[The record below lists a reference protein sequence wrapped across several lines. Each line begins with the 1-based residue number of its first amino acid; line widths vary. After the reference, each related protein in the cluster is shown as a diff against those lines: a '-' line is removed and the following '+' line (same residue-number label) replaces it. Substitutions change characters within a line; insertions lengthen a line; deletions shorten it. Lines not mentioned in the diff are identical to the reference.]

1 MLKTISLFIQRPQ
14 TKKIIL
20 GIWIAL
26 IVAAIV
32 LYVLFPK
39 EFTAKGIKE
48 FIIQFNA
55 VSIVVYMFICLIRGL
70 FLIPST
76 PFVLAGAL
84 LFPNKLWLVFIVSI
98 LGILGSG
105 TFIYLAAQF
114 LDFGE
119 KKVKKINT
127 INKKVRKHG
136 FWIVLGWAF
145 FPIVP
150 TDLICYVAGRTR
162 MNFWKYISALFI
174 GEALLIASYLY
185 FCQYFS
191 VNYIS

>member
-1 MLKTISLFIQRPQ
+1 MLKLISIFVQKPR
-14 TKKIIL
+14 TKKMIL

-32 LYVLFPK
+32 LFFIFP
-39 EFTAKGIKE
+39 EHFSAKGIKE
-48 FIIQFNA
+48 FIAQF
-55 VSIVVYMFICLIRGL
+55 STISLVVYAFICLIRGF

-84 LFPNKLWLVFIVSI
+84 LFPDKLWMVFIISLI
-98 LGILGSG
+98 GILGSG
-105 TFIYLAAQF
+105 TFIYYAARF

-119 KKVKKINT
+119 KKANKINK
-127 INKKVRKHG
+127 IEEKIKEYG

-150 TDLICYVAGRTR
+150 TDLICYVAGKTR
-162 MNFWKYISALFI
+162 INFWKYISALFI
-174 GEALLIASYLY
+174 GEALLIVFYLRFYHY
-185 FCQYFS
+185 FVS
-191 VNYIS
+191 